1 MYGPQVLREFHMSR
15 GLAIFLFWVLG
26 FSIGSVG
33 YLLVPNLVSWL
44 GIVLPEIVVN
54 QAILG
59 AILAGVV
66 GSAVSTFTVVTW
78 ANKST

>member
-1 MYGPQVLREFHMSR
+1 MSR
-15 GLAIFLFWVLG
+15 GLAIFIFWVLG

-33 YLLVPNLVSWL
+33 YVLVPSLVSWL
-44 GIVLPEIVVN
+44 GNILPEIVID

-78 ANKST
+78 ANKSS

>member
-1 MYGPQVLREFHMSR
+1 MSR
-15 GLAIFLFWVLG
+15 GLAIFIFWALG

-33 YLLVPNLVSWL
+33 YFVVPNVVSWL
-44 GIVLPEIVVN
+44 GNVLPEIVVD

-59 AILAGVV
+59 SILAGVV

-78 ANKST
+78 ANKSAS

>member
-1 MYGPQVLREFHMSR
+1 MSR
-15 GLAIFLFWVLG
+15 GLAIFIFWVLG

-33 YLLVPNLVSWL
+33 YVLVPSLVSWL
-44 GIVLPEIVVN
+44 GNILPEIVID
-54 QAILG
+54 QAVLG

-78 ANKST
+78 ANKSS

>member
-1 MYGPQVLREFHMSR
+1 MSR
-15 GLAIFLFWVLG
+15 GLAIFIFWVLG

-33 YLLVPNLVSWL
+33 YILVPNLVSWL
-44 GIVLPEIVVN
+44 GNILPEIMIN

-78 ANKST
+78 ANKSS

>member
-1 MYGPQVLREFHMSR
+1 MSR
-15 GLAIFLFWVLG
+15 GLAIFIFWALG

-33 YLLVPNLVSWL
+33 YLVVPNVVSWL
-44 GIVLPEIVVN
+44 GNVLPEIVVN

-78 ANKST
+78 ANKSS